1 MQPQKLS
8 QSTLSALRGIVGQ
21 GNVLTSDEHR
31 LCYAYDAQRL
41 ECVPDA
47 IVRPADTAQIA
58 AVLRL
63 ANENAFP
70 VIPRGAGTGLSGG
83 SVAAAGGVVL
93 DVCRLDRIVQ
103 IDETNMLLTAQ
114 PGVVTAKL
122 VSAAEKLGLL
132 YPPDPGS
139 INACTIGGNVAE
151 NSGGLRAVKYGVTG
165 DYLKA
170 LEVVSP
176 LGEVYRTGARTVK
189 SVAGYNVT
197 SLLCGS
203 EGTLGVLT
211 EITVKLIPIPR
222 FRRSLLAVFDT
233 VRGAT
238 DAVVAIMTC
247 GVLPATLEMMDGM
260 TIRHVEQANHIGLP
274 VEAEAILLI
283 EVDGYSDAGVAE
295 EAEIVR
301 AALAKSEAS
310 EMKTADNPADR
321 ERLWEA
327 RRSAIPA
334 LARARPTTML
344 EDVTVPV
351 TALSEMTLFIQQMA
365 REHSVSVATFGHA
378 GDGNL
383 HPTFLADDR
392 DEDEIAR
399 VKQATAEIFEKAIA
413 LGGTVSGEHGIGMT
427 KTRFLPMETG
437 PATIEVMRSIK
448 RAMDPNNILNP
459 GKVFFED

>member
-1 MQPQKLS
+1 MKPRVLPQSVIDSL
-8 QSTLSALRGIVGQ
+8 QEIVGREF
-21 GNVLTSDEHR
+21 VLVSDEHR

-47 IVRPADTAQIA
+47 IVRPGDTGQIS
-58 AVLRL
+58 AVLKL
-63 ANENAFP
+63 ANEHSFP

-83 SVAAAGGVVL
+83 SVAAAGGIVL
-93 DVCRLDRIVQ
+93 DVCRMDRILG
-103 IDETNMLLTAQ
+103 IDETNMLITAQ
-114 PGVVTAKL
+114 PGVVTARL

-132 YPPDPGS
+132 YAPDPGS
-139 INACTIGGNVAE
+139 IQACTVGGNIAE

-176 LGEVYRTGARTVK
+176 QGEIYRTGARTVK
-189 SVAGYNVT
+189 SVAGYDLT

-211 EITVKLIPIPR
+211 EITMKLIPLPR
-222 FRRSLLAVFDT
+222 FRRSLFAVFDT
-233 VRGAT
+233 VKDAT
-238 DAVVAIMTC
+238 DAVVSIMTC
-247 GVLPATLEMMDGM
+247 GVLPATLELMDGT
-260 TIRHVEQANHIGLP
+260 TIRYVEDAKHIGLP
-274 VEAEAILLI
+274 VGAEAILLI

-301 AALAKSEAS
+301 GALEKSKAI
-310 EMKTADNPADR
+310 EMKTADNAADR

-344 EDVTVPV
+344 EDITVPV
-351 TALSEMTLFIQQMA
+351 TALSEMTLFIQEMA
-365 REHSVSVATFGHA
+365 GKHSVSVATFGHA

-399 VKQATAEIFEKAIA
+399 VKKATAEIFEKAIA

-427 KTRFLPMETG
+427 KIPFLPMETG
-437 PATIEVMRSIK
+437 PAAIEVMKAVK
-448 RAMDPNNILNP
+448 RAMDPNGVLNP
-459 GKVFFED
+459 GKVF